1 MKYPDPLLI
10 LYESYGVDIAL
21 VKDFF
26 AGKKY
31 AYVVL
36 ENGNIGISANIE
48 NSENFDISDVKKDDF
63 GSYRNRLFLLAYFN
77 ALLNYNGKKFS
88 EEDIFNIIDFSLYEN
103 IVMIGYSEPMY
114 KKFSDK
120 IKPAV
125 FDYSSDEPFIKKQNL
140 MPEYLKKSDVL
151 ILTGTSIINNTFSE
165 IIAGVSPDCD
175 VCLVGPSV
183 TLSEDILRM
192 YGLKGIFG
200 TLFRDNVP
208 VIADFIK
215 DNFGTDILKK
225 YGEKVALIK

>member
-1 MKYPDPLLI
+1 MKYSDPLLI
-10 LYESYGVDIAL
+10 LYENYGVDITL

-31 AYVVL
+31 AYVIL

-48 NSENFDISDVKKDDF
+48 DSENFSITDIKKDDF

-77 ALLNYNGKKFS
+77 ALLNYNGNRFS
-88 EEDIFNIIDFSLYEN
+88 KEDIFNIIDFSLYEN

-120 IKPAV
+120 MKPAV

-140 MPEYLKKSDVL
+140 MSDYLKKADTL
-151 ILTGTSIINNTFSE
+151 ILTGTSIINNTFPE
-165 IIAGVSPDCD
+165 IIENVNSSCD

-183 TLSEDILRM
+183 ILSEDILRI

-200 TLFRDNVP
+200 TLFRDNVSA
-208 VIADFIK
+208 IANFIK
-215 DNFGTDILKK
+215 ENYGTNILKK